1 MCQLWWEGTLGCTA
15 VGGEANRLRA
25 GSLYRIVHC
34 VHPENRDKYSQWQWP
49 ITEDQGFYLSFALR
63 LSIEEQTFLC
73 STYRDLILIYWSCP
87 DLTMVSTSREN
98 HPSILCTSMQS
109 VPPPAVRPTQPHLR
123 WAESTDWKRTW

>member
-73 STYRDLILIYWSCP
+73 STYRDLILIQAG
-87 DLTMVSTSREN
+87 ST
-98 HPSILCTSMQS
+98 
-109 VPPPAVRPTQPHLR
+109 VVAR
-123 WAESTDWKRTW
+123 WYNTASAICDDWLNVHWAKGMI